1 MRAVLF
7 SICMLLLCSLSAQQ
21 RYNWRHAIAPA
32 SLSLVSGGA
41 WGLHEKTMHHWPQ
54 FQDRF
59 PGANPKFWN
68 PAVSWTNKYRN
79 WPEDKT
85 RRRVPVFF
93 TDAKHLLAS
102 VSQVSAFSAGAC
114 ITLGDKRPW
123 WHYALDVGISFAA
136 YSAGNYI
143 TFNALYR

>member
-1 MRAVLF
+1 MLF